1 MPRPITTKIFQFLAP
16 LVYLWHYTLDRCST
30 TTKKRTDRRRWYN
43 PCAWWWMNDDEW
55 RWMMDGK
62 SRFWTQ
68 RRPENQVFGHN
79 EGQKGG
85 LGSPG
90 GPQGTP
96 VDSKGSPRGP
106 NWKHEIIQKWPLP
119 RGPLL
124 CRHMSDLQEIWYVL
138 KKSLRFVERLRGVKI
153 HKWSFTMTKLMI
165 CR

>member
-62 SRFWTQ
+62 SSFWTQ

-79 EGQKGG
+79 GGQQGC

-90 GPQGTP
+90 GTARDPSRFQGVTQRPQLKTWNHP
-96 VDSKGSPRGP
+96 KMAIVARPIIMQTYERSSRDVICSK
-106 NWKHEIIQKWPLP
+106 
-119 RGPLL
+119 
-124 CRHMSDLQEIWYVL
+124 
-138 KKSLRFVERLRGVKI
+138 KKFAFRRAFEGGQDPQVKFY
-153 HKWSFTMTKLMI
+153 HDKVNEF
-165 CR
+165 R